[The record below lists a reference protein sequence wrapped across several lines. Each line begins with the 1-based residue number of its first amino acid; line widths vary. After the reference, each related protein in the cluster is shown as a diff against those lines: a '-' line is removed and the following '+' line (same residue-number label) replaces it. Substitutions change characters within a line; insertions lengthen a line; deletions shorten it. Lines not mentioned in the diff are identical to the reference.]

1 MRYSCG
7 TVHPFIGGLLILL
20 SVFLSFAMAT
30 GTPEVDDQAPA
41 PAPVPFAGDAPKAD
55 LPQKISGALYQ
66 AVLVPA
72 GTFTVGCTTEQGAD
86 CKDREK
92 PTHKVTISRPYYL
105 MTSEVTQ
112 AFFNSLTGRDFNAS
126 DRLHPANWV
135 PWYEAVRFANVLSE
149 KEGLET
155 CYLIDISG
163 TTISRPT
170 VSLKGL
176 DCAGWRLPTNAE
188 WEWAARGAQEA
199 KYKYSGGDTIDAVGW
214 YSGNSDSR
222 THPVCKL
229 KTNAL
234 GLCDMSGN
242 VWEWVWDVYTEY
254 TGTAATVPKGDDGSM
269 RFPPR
274 VLRGG
279 SWFNDASDARV
290 SYRKG
295 DHPGRWR
302 DYYGFRL
309 LRVAK

>member
-1 MRYSCG
+1 MKIHVIVGS
-7 TVHPFIGGLLILL
+7 LLL
-20 SVFLSFAMAT
+20 SSSVAFGSGQEA
-30 GTPEVDDQAPA
+30 E
-41 PAPVPFAGDAPKAD
+41 
-55 LPQKISGALYQ
+55 LPQKISGAHYQ

-72 GTFTVGCTTEQGAD
+72 GTFTVGCTAEQGAD

-92 PTHKVTISRPYYL
+92 PAHKVTISRPYYL

-112 AFFNSLTGRDFNAS
+112 ALFKSVNGRDFNAS

-135 PWYEAVRFANVLSE
+135 PWYDAVRFANVLSE

-155 CYLIDISG
+155 CYILG
-163 TTISRPT
+163 KQHSRQPT

-214 YSGNSDSR
+214 YSGNSDSE
-222 THPVCKL
+222 THSVCKL

-242 VWEWVWDVYTEY
+242 VWEWVWDVYTES
-254 TGTAATVPKGDDGSM
+254 TVTAATDLRDDKGIRD
-269 RFPPR
+269 RPAR

-295 DHPGRWR
+295 DHPGRHR